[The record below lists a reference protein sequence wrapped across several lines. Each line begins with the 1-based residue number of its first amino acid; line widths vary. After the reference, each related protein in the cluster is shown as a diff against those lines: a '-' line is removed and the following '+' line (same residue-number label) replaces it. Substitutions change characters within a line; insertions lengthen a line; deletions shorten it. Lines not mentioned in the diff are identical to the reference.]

1 MGSFPAVLL
10 LCSLILEFYDA
21 TGCSMN
27 KNSNN
32 MTVAENR
39 VKKRRINYLTE
50 RIRELNLSAEEVD
63 RKIPADNGLLMSIE
77 SEINQANSLIEFY
90 RGSGML
96 RDGKL
101 NA

>member
-1 MGSFPAVLL
+1 
-10 LCSLILEFYDA
+10 
-21 TGCSMN
+21 
-27 KNSNN
+27 

-39 VKKRRINYLTE
+39 VKRRRINYLTE

-96 RDGKL
+96 SGGRF